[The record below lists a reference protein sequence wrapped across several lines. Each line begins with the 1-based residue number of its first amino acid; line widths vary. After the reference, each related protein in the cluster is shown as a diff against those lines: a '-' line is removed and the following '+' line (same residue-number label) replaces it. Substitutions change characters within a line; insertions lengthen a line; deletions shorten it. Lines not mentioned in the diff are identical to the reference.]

1 MPRPL
6 QRTRSWRSAVAEA
19 AALILASCALG
30 AGCAEVPCGPRLR
43 CEPPVEEARPDEE
56 PPCPDEPYE
65 NLVATDKCGV
75 FVSSSLGYD
84 QNRGTRDAPVK
95 TIARAIELVAQEP
108 QRRPRVHACAEP
120 FSEAV
125 RVRGTLEIWGGFECN
140 RGWRHGGGEN
150 NTVIEPE
157 PDETPLTF
165 EADATATVFDLE
177 ARAAPATAPGGSS
190 IAAIVLEG
198 AGVTLHRGELVA
210 GDGARGSDGAPG
222 EPKNEPARAGRHGR
236 FGQDACTG
244 DVVPGGDQV
253 VQTGCG
259 LGDSIGGRGGDGTV
273 DHGAPGG
280 DGELMSIPNLSG
292 FGLGGQ
298 GATSTDGCLAGQTGA
313 DGLDGA
319 HGLGARGLGAFSQR
333 GLYLGVS
340 GGDGGDG
347 FPGQGGG
354 GGGGTRAGAMFC
366 GTPRKAG
373 GAGGGSGG
381 SGGCGGYGGHGGGHG
396 GASIGLVILGA
407 RVELHGT
414 GITAARGGD
423 GGHGGFFQIGGAP
436 GLGAPGG
443 QGFGGSP
450 FGCSGGD
457 GGKGGNGGHGGGGQG
472 GPSIAVVVVGASLPV
487 AMEAQLQAGTG
498 GKGGLGAN
506 PNVAGSAGDDGL
518 AIDVAGFPQ

>member
-6 QRTRSWRSAVAEA
+6 QCTRSWRSAVAEA
-19 AALILASCALG
+19 VVLSLASCALG
-30 AGCAEVPCGPRLR
+30 TGCAEVPCGPRLR
-43 CEPPVEEARPDEE
+43 CEPPVEEE
-56 PPCPDEPYE
+56 PLCPDEPQAGLE
-65 NLVATDKCGV
+65 ATDNCGI
-75 FVSSSLGYD
+75 FVSSSIGED
-84 QNRGTRDAPVK
+84 QDPGTRNAPVK
-95 TIARAIELVAQEP
+95 TIARAIELLAQEP

-120 FSEAV
+120 FPEAV
-125 RVRGTLEIWGGFECN
+125 RVRGTLEIWGGFDCN
-140 RGWRHGGGEN
+140 GPWTHLGGGR

-157 PDETPLTF
+157 PGEIPLTF
-165 EADATATVFDLE
+165 EAGATATVFDLA
-177 ARAAPATAPGGSS
+177 ARSASATAPGGSS

-210 GDGARGSDGAPG
+210 SDGAPG
-222 EPKNEPARAGRHGR
+222 RDGAPGDPKHEPAREGRHGG

-244 DVVPGGDQV
+244 DFVPGADQV
-253 VQTGCG
+253 QTACEQ
-259 LGDSIGGRGGDGTV
+259 GDSIGGRGGDGTV
-273 DHGAPGG
+273 DHGGPGG
-280 DGELMSIPNLSG
+280 DGGPMPIPNPTG

-313 DGLDGA
+313 DGLDGG
-319 HGLGARGLGAFSQR
+319 HGLGGRGLGAFTAQ

-340 GGDGGDG
+340 GGSGGDG
-347 FPGQGGG
+347 LPGQGGG

-366 GTPRKAG
+366 STPRKAG

-381 SGGCGGYGGHGGGHG
+381 SGGCGGHGGRGGGPG
-396 GASIGLVILGA
+396 GASLGLVILNA
-407 RVELHGT
+407 RVDLHGT
-414 GITAARGGD
+414 KIEAARGGD
-423 GGHGGFFQIGGAP
+423 GGHGGVFQIGGAP

-472 GPSIAVVVVGASLPV
+472 GPSIAIAVVGASLPGV
-487 AMEAQLQAGTG
+487 MGAELTAGTG
-498 GKGGLGAN
+498 GRGGLGAN
-506 PNVAGSAGDDGL
+506 PSVPGSAGDDGL